1 MEDLTKTHPNLIK
14 EWDYSKNTILPTDV
28 SFGSAKKVFWIC
40 PKGHSYEATVYSRAS
55 QNTGCSYIIKGRGF
69 PLPFLDENVN

>member
-28 SFGSAKKVFWIC
+28 SFGSAKKSLLDM
-40 PKGHSYEATVYSRAS
+40 PKRS
-55 QNTGCSYIIKGRGF
+55 
-69 PLPFLDENVN
+69 LL